1 MSAETNTVVVAVMV
15 ATEPS
20 QVVRNELVDQLES
33 SSAPARLLGALRS
46 GLAYRRITGASLSE
60 LLRAATALQRSE
72 KLTRAQTLMAANA
85 PMLARKAMTEG
96 DPVHGYLPGGTVAG
110 VIGDLPSCA
119 ELVDRIIAEAEQT
132 LASLAGGRG

>member
-1 MSAETNTVVVAVMV
+1 
-15 ATEPS
+15 
-20 QVVRNELVDQLES
+20 VVRNELVDQLET

-46 GLAYRRITGASLSE
+46 GLAYRRITGASLRE

-72 KLTRAQTLMAANA
+72 KLTRAQTIMAANA

-96 DPVHGYLPGGTVAG
+96 TRCTLSPGRTVVG

-119 ELVDRIIAEAEQT
+119 ELIDRIIAEAEQT
-132 LASLAGGRG
+132 LASLGGGKPCTST